1 MNFLNNI
8 LNAGIDAN
16 LDKSL
21 APKVRLSNGV
31 AVLFV
36 GTALFYVVVAAVYVP
51 VIIPYVLAAGALF
64 LFVPFLNKARMY
76 DLSRFI
82 ASINASLVSF
92 FIHTGMITE
101 AEEPLLGNYV
111 VQAAFMLLP
120 WVLYDMKSKFW
131 LGLAFSITVASLLLV
146 RPLNGLLEP
155 PAINPMIRSLPLEY
169 INLGTACFIMGV
181 LMYFVQSFS
190 SGTQLENEVLIRESS
205 IKNNELEAN
214 EQKLNEYIQQI
225 EVSRIE
231 DKRREWSSNGLAK
244 FAEILRAN
252 NESLSVTYD
261 RIISNLVKYIS
272 ANQGALYIYEK
283 NDGEEFLEMVS
294 CYAYDRKKFIL
305 RKFDV
310 GEGLI
315 GQCYLEKDVVYMTSV
330 PQNYTFITSGL
341 GDATPRNIVLVPL
354 IVNEAT
360 YGVVELASFHMIEN
374 HQIEFLQ
381 KVGESIASAV
391 SSLKIAE
398 KTQVLLKQ
406 TLEQTEMMRAQEEE
420 MRQSMEE
427 LHATQEEMMRKSIE
441 VETPLTVMND
451 CGIAYAEMAL
461 DGLFLKSN
469 DAFRKRTGFSN
480 AELKGRNVYEMIKDE
495 DGNNVHKSKLLAYI
509 KEEGTHKGAFEVET
523 KSGDRL
529 KFSGGFTA
537 ILNASNI
544 PQKIVCILH

>member
-1 MNFLNNI
+1 MDFLNNI
-8 LNAGIDAN
+8 LNAGIDAD

-21 APKVRLSNGV
+21 APKIRLSNGV
-31 AVLFV
+31 AILFV
-36 GTALFYVVVAAVYVP
+36 GTALFYVVVAAVYAP
-51 VIIPYVLAAGALF
+51 VIIPYVLVAGLF
-64 LFVPFLNKARMY
+64 FLLVPFLNKGRMY

-111 VQAAFMLLP
+111 VQTAFLLMP

-131 LGLAFSITVASLLLV
+131 LALAFSITIASLLLV
-146 RPLNGLLEP
+146 RPLNGLIEP

-169 INLGTACFIMGV
+169 INMATACFIMGV

-190 SGTQLENEVLIRESS
+190 AGTQLENEVLIRESS
-205 IKNNELEAN
+205 IRNSELQAN
-214 EQKLNEYIQQI
+214 ERKLNEYIQQI
-225 EVSRIE
+225 ELSRIE
-231 DKRREWSSNGLAK
+231 DKRREWTSNGLAK

-252 NESLSVTYD
+252 NESLNVTYD
-261 RIISNLVKYIS
+261 KIVSNLVKYVS

-283 NDGEEFLEMVS
+283 NDGEEFLELVS
-294 CYAYDRKKFIL
+294 CYAYERKKFL
-305 RKFDV
+305 NKKFEI
-310 GEGLI
+310 GEGLV

-330 PQNYTFITSGL
+330 PQNYTYITSGL
-341 GDATPRNIVLVPL
+341 GDATPRNILLVPL
-354 IVNEAT
+354 IVNEET
-360 YGVVELASFHMIEN
+360 YGVVELASFNMIEKY
-374 HQIEFLQ
+374 QIEFLQ

-391 SSLKIAE
+391 SNLKVAE

-451 CGIAYAEMAL
+451 CGIAYAEMSL

-469 DAFRKRTGFSN
+469 DAFRKRSGFSN
-480 AELKGRNVYEMIKDE
+480 AELKKRNLYEMIWDV
-495 DGNNVHKSKLLAYI
+495 DGKHVNKAKLLSDI
-509 KEEGTHKGAFEVET
+509 QSEGTHKGEFEIDT
-523 KSGDRL
+523 KSGDKL
-529 KFSGGFTA
+529 KFNGGFTA
-537 ILNASNI
+537 ILNANNV
-544 PQKIVCILH
+544 PQKIVCILY